1 MDNKFYW
8 NDDTIMYF
16 AKQISDSEDVVIN
29 EMQRFIETDCEPT
42 GEETYEMLFKDLFNQ
57 VKQAIKENYE

>member
-1 MDNKFYW
+1 MNNKFYW
-8 NDDTIMYF
+8 NEDTITYF